1 MQENGRDHI
10 KRPKI
15 FGYILL
21 NKTKSFTYDH
31 RTWTIG
37 HPVRSAVLKP
47 CTGRLVVGW
56 VTTSEYLLL
65 YVFNFLAFLF
75 VEVGQ
80 KVEFC
85 CYSTALLQ
93 WHAKS

>member
-1 MQENGRDHI
+1 MA
-10 KRPKI
+10 KVV
-15 FGYILL
+15 
-21 NKTKSFTYDH
+21 TYDH

-65 YVFNFLAFLF
+65 YVSFSFFAFF
-75 VEVGQ
+75 VGEVGPRY
-80 KVEFC
+80 KF
-85 CYSTALLQ
+85 A
-93 WHAKS
+93 A